1 AEYKVND
8 HIKFGLNLAPMHSIY
23 NGAQT
28 EGGPFTSP
36 NSGLI
41 TSALVASPLI
51 HAVNP
56 DGSMPIMGSS
66 SGMLPTAKWY
76 RVAQGGDR
84 ADKNTSL
91 LSAAVVEVGFLQA
104 FTFNSSLNA
113 ELGSRFFNQFVPSTS
128 GNMNVALPR
137 ASGDL
142 IQQKNAFSTWLSENI
157 VTYTKQIDKHHVDV
171 TGG

>member
-1 AEYKVND
+1 
-8 HIKFGLNLAPMHSIY
+8 MHSIY

-66 SGMLPTAKWY
+66 SGMLPTANLY
-76 RVAQGGDR
+76 PVAQELDM
-84 ADKNTSL
+84 ADKKTSL
-91 LSAAVVEVGFLQA
+91 ISSAFVEVGFLQDFA
-104 FTFNSSLNA
+104 VNSSLNA
-113 ELGSRFFNQFVPSTS
+113 ELGNRFLNQFVPSTS
-128 GNMNVALPR
+128 G
-137 ASGDL
+137 
-142 IQQKNAFSTWLSENI
+142 
-157 VTYTKQIDKHHVDV
+157 
-171 TGG
+171 